1 MVGYRCY
8 VLDAEDHIVQAHDLD
23 CECDA
28 QAEAAAETFLRQ
40 DPCITAPSRSGGQ
53 RRRVARLKREAGIRF
68 RLARHAGLSLR
79 PIGSTT

>member
-40 DPCITAPSRSGGQ
+40 DPYHGSVEVWRAA
-53 RRRVARLKREAGIRF
+53 RRVARLKREAGIRF
-68 RLARHAGLSLR
+68 RLARHVGLSLR